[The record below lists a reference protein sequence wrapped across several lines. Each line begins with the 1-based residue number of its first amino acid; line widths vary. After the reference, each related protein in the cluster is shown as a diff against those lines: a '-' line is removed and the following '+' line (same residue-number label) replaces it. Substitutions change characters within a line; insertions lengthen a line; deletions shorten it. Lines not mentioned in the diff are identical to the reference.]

1 LREPIYND
9 WPEAAFGPP
18 FSFDSNN
25 LEPVV
30 FEAYGVLGLIAPQRK
45 ARRSLAPFGFS
56 SDGAFLRPC
65 CPEVLSLIGMI
76 GMSLAGTGERAG
88 RSTFE
93 RQTTVLMSR
102 PA

>member
-56 SDGAFLRPC
+56 SDGAFFVACVGDVSIPH
-65 CPEVLSLIGMI
+65 
-76 GMSLAGTGERAG
+76 
-88 RSTFE
+88 RSVNCVFAVRLPPWTQLF
-93 RQTTVLMSR
+93 
-102 PA
+102 A